1 MGYGVVRTDRLM
13 GTDVRS
19 MLESVKYMGA
29 GSTATAIDNGNVVK
43 LDGSLMTGERE
54 IKKGVTPAANDALDA
69 IVLIA
74 SPANTNR
81 DEVVLIAAPEVMY
94 DERKRNL
101 DEFQNEAGKVC
112 RGYHLHSGD
121 IFSVTKDALD
131 GVATPAVGNVV
142 ELKAGIKLNVAASAT
157 GGSTVVGK
165 IIAVDVVGR
174 YTYYVIQVA

>member
-1 MGYGVVRTDRLM
+1 MAFGVVRTDRLM

-54 IKKGVTPAANDALDA
+54 IKKGVTPAANDVLDA

-74 SPANTNR
+74 S
-81 DEVVLIAAPEVMY
+81 PEVMY

-101 DEFQNEAGKVC
+101 DEFQNEAGKIC

-131 GVATPAVGNVV
+131 GAAAPKVGDAV
-142 ELKAGIKLNVAASAT
+142 ELKAGTKLNVADSAT
-157 GGSTVVGK
+157 SGSTVVGK